1 MWQKENQDISMIASE
16 HYQIHYHL
24 TIKYQVYLYD
34 EEVKDNRMII
44 LKNRKY
50 WFGKW
55 NRIGKARLLFLIKRR
70 TKHFYKSYVSYNL
83 ISHLIQKLKYLS
95 NDEMQFIPLKTEEDT
110 WNRLYNRINEIQ

>member
-50 WFGKW
+50 WFGK
-55 NRIGKARLLFLIKRR
+55 
-70 TKHFYKSYVSYNL
+70 
-83 ISHLIQKLKYLS
+83 
-95 NDEMQFIPLKTEEDT
+95 
-110 WNRLYNRINEIQ
+110 